1 MGCALLQEK
10 IKEVLLKNMSNESGI
25 AVVEQ
30 AIKEEK
36 QILEFLQKRQETDAK
51 SIANL
56 QENIA
61 NGENLITRL
70 QEEDKKNAPVE

>member
-1 MGCALLQEK
+1 M
-10 IKEVLLKNMSNESGI
+10 KNMSNESGI